1 MALRGP
7 LFLAMKL
14 ELFYYDECP
23 YCQIVLEVIDD
34 QELNSKVTL
43 CNVRKNPQF
52 RDRHQKTA
60 GRTTVPCLYIDDKP
74 MFESRD
80 IARWLEVNRKKIS
93 EG

>member
-1 MALRGP
+1 
-7 LFLAMKL
+7 MKL
-14 ELFYYDECP
+14 ELFYFDECP

-43 CNVRKNPQF
+43 CNVRKNPQQ
-52 RDRHQKTA
+52 RDRHLKTT

-80 IARWLEVNRKKIS
+80 IARWLEANRKKIID
-93 EG
+93 G

>member
-1 MALRGP
+1 
-7 LFLAMKL
+7 MKL

-34 QELNSKVTL
+34 QELTSKIIL
-43 CNVRKNPQF
+43 CNVRKNPQH
-52 RDRHQKTA
+52 RDRHLKTT